1 MAEIPADAASVLRQ
15 LLREAREGCR
25 EWAEADT
32 LAALDTVE
40 RVARNKLPEGD
51 TRARLLHGCTR
62 VRETVS
68 DDPTT
73 AMEYLRAME
82 RLVPEE

>member
-1 MAEIPADAASVLRQ
+1 MDEVPSDAAAVLGQ
-15 LLREAREGCR
+15 LLHEAREGCR

-40 RVARNKLPEGD
+40 SVARNKLPEGD
-51 TRARLLHGCTR
+51 RRARLLHGCER
-62 VRETVS
+62 VRATVG
-68 DDPTT
+68 DDPAT

-82 RLVPEE
+82 RLVPEA